1 MPCEAALPHGAPKL
15 EGKRHTV
22 VLAPRG
28 LHGHPAPVPPP
39 PPPGLAPSPRGREEG
54 SRFLALTLPSQQLLP
69 KKLQMFLLSPPPKKQ
84 PLEEEEPEHQRVS
97 SLHWPDLNRLSLS
110 VRPCSG
116 ARPSLSHCPRLKLP
130 PQGEQEPCGEGN
142 TIQVRSSSPRH
153 RSSAWHGRSVSKP
166 GTSVTSSRSLSPRDG
181 GNSNDGA

>member
-1 MPCEAALPHGAPKL
+1 MALPSWKENGTRWCWPPGGCVGTQPRCHPLRPQAWLRLPGAGRKDHVSL
-15 EGKRHTV
+15 RSRCLLNSSCQKNSKCFCF
-22 VLAPRG
+22 
-28 LHGHPAPVPPP
+28 PPP
-39 PPPGLAPSPRGREEG
+39 
-54 SRFLALTLPSQQLLP
+54 
-69 KKLQMFLLSPPPKKQ
+69 KKKQ

-130 PQGEQEPCGEGN
+130 PQGEQEPRGEGN

>member
-1 MPCEAALPHGAPKL
+1 MKLLFPMALPSWKENGTRWCWPPGGCVGTQPRCHPLRPQAWLRLPGAGRKDHVSL
-15 EGKRHTV
+15 RSRCLLNSSCQKNSKCFCF
-22 VLAPRG
+22 
-28 LHGHPAPVPPP
+28 PPP
-39 PPPGLAPSPRGREEG
+39 
-54 SRFLALTLPSQQLLP
+54 
-69 KKLQMFLLSPPPKKQ
+69 KKKQ

-130 PQGEQEPCGEGN
+130 PQGEQEPRGEGN

>member
-1 MPCEAALPHGAPKL
+1 MKLLFPMALPSWKENGTRWCWP
-15 EGKRHTV
+15 
-22 VLAPRG
+22 PRG
-28 LHGHPAPVPPP
+28 CMGTQPRCHPLRPQAWLRLPGAGRKDHVSLRSRCLLNSSCQKNSKCFCFPPP
-39 PPPGLAPSPRGREEG
+39 
-54 SRFLALTLPSQQLLP
+54 
-69 KKLQMFLLSPPPKKQ
+69 KKKQ

-130 PQGEQEPCGEGN
+130 PQGEQEPRGEGN

>member
-1 MPCEAALPHGAPKL
+1 MKLLFPMALPSWKENGTRWCWPPGGCMGTQPRCHPLRPQAWLRLPGAGRKDHVSL
-15 EGKRHTV
+15 RSRCLLNSSCQKNSKCFCF
-22 VLAPRG
+22 
-28 LHGHPAPVPPP
+28 PPP
-39 PPPGLAPSPRGREEG
+39 
-54 SRFLALTLPSQQLLP
+54 
-69 KKLQMFLLSPPPKKQ
+69 KKKQ

-130 PQGEQEPCGEGN
+130 PQGEQEPRGEGN